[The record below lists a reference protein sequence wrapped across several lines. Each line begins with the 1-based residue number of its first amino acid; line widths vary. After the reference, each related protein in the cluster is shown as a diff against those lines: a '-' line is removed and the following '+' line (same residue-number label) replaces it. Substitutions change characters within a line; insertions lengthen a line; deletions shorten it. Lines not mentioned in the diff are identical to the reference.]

1 MQNQIKN
8 QKIVFLGTHG
18 QMNIGD
24 ELLLE
29 TFLRQLG
36 TSNRYYVNSYDPQYT
51 AAQLSSTFQVE
62 VFNTAKERGKLL
74 HYLRECDLL
83 FFGGGSIIKELYASV
98 GRGPY
103 ATLLMVLAIVTF
115 TRQVAR
121 KPTVM
126 SNIGVGPLH
135 TPRGKRLASWILRQ
149 VNVLSVR
156 DRQSY
161 LTCLELGLSPDRVQ
175 QVPDAVF
182 VNPPQVFVGEAV
194 AQNVAQTVAQTVAQ
208 PRGNL
213 SAALAL
219 AGAGAGPAYPLDDR
233 PLKVALNL
241 NYDIEN
247 PANWETFQE
256 NLACGLRRLHAQR
269 PIEVHTLPMQ
279 SHFKTMHDARVLADF
294 RERIPE
300 LEVRLHE
307 PQTHKEAAA
316 IIDQCDM
323 LLSERLHAL
332 VMAAILGKPFVAL
345 AYDVKVA
352 ELVAGLEMEAFS
364 ININQPFDPNCI
376 VELMNRAMGEVESV
390 REHLLERSSALRGEL
405 DAYFNALALRLTT
418 SKGG

>member
-1 MQNQIKN
+1 
-8 QKIVFLGTHG
+8 
-18 QMNIGD
+18 
-24 ELLLE
+24 
-29 TFLRQLG
+29 
-36 TSNRYYVNSYDPQYT
+36 
-51 AAQLSSTFQVE
+51 
-62 VFNTAKERGKLL
+62 
-74 HYLRECDLL
+74 L

-121 KPTVM
+121 KPIVM

-135 TPRGKRLASWILRQ
+135 TPRGKQLASWILRQ

-161 LTCLELGLSPDRVQ
+161 LTCLELGLSPHRVQ

-182 VNPPQVFVGEAV
+182 VNPPEVFVGADV
-194 AQNVAQTVAQTVAQ
+194 THRVPQPVAQ
-208 PRGNL
+208 PVSQPVAQPSHASEPFL
-213 SAALAL
+213 VSAGVGVGTVL
-219 AGAGAGPAYPLDDR
+219 PLDDR

-256 NLACGLRRLHAQR
+256 NLAEGLHRLHTQR

-279 SHFKTMHDARVLADF
+279 SHFKTMHDARVLAAF
-294 RERIPE
+294 CTRIPQI
-300 LEVRLHE
+300 EVHLHE
-307 PQTHKEAAA
+307 PRTHREAAA
-316 IIDQCDM
+316 IIERCDM

-332 VMAAILGKPFVAL
+332 VMAAILGKPLVAL

-352 ELVAGLEMEAFS
+352 ELVAGLQMESFS
-364 ININQPFDPNCI
+364 IDINRPFDPQRI
-376 VELMNRAMGEVESV
+376 VELVNRAMGEAASV
-390 REHLLERSSALRGEL
+390 SEHLIGRSTALRGEL
-405 DAYFNALALRLTT
+405 DAYFGALAPLLTT
-418 SKGG
+418 GKGG